1 MKKLFLLRKSLFI
14 AFAAA
19 TCGLFFTSCGT
30 DVKIPSQSDKENTT
44 TKMTRSEFHW
54 RCPSCGLLNGG
65 WRNYC
70 ADPRCC
76 KEYSVPHGNLI
87 LTYLD
92 IIKYTVGFATDIT
105 TPPDFNQIEL
115 PGRIFPAY
123 APEPWYET
131 TCALKYYNEL
141 KNSST
146 YRLTPSYAEGVEFAW
161 YRTVRILYPKLHDA
175 TTVERLFDKF
185 ILNEGRNLK
194 GFNGQGIKDASK
206 AAIEAF
212 TTCKK
217 F

>member
-1 MKKLFLLRKSLFI
+1 
-14 AFAAA
+14 
-19 TCGLFFTSCGT
+19 
-30 DVKIPSQSDKENTT
+30 
-44 TKMTRSEFHW
+44 MTRSEFHW

-70 ADPRCC
+70 ADPRCG

-185 ILNEGRNLK
+185 ILNDYNPINYSINRLRLAKTGIRKARRSGRRGDPPRTSVEGTGR
-194 GFNGQGIKDASK
+194 GAVRDRG
-206 AAIEAF
+206 E
-212 TTCKK
+212 
-217 F
+217 